1 MTVSQ
6 SGALARCLNIAD
18 LRQVARRRLPVPVFE
33 YLDGG
38 ADDRWSLI
46 NNIGA
51 FDAFELVPRCL
62 RNVSRINTATKV
74 LGQQLDWPVMLSPI
88 GFGGLFH
95 HHAELAAARAAN
107 NAGTLYTLSSFG
119 SATIEDVAGATGG
132 PKMFQLYMAEERQR
146 SYQLLERAKACGYS
160 ALCLT
165 VDTPVGGNR
174 EGEVRVGMP
183 PAARMTLRSMAS
195 VLCHPKWLYHYL
207 TSPLYPAANYF
218 DRRPTRKEIALVAP
232 TPSVCWDD
240 VARLRDGWDGPL
252 VIKGLLSS
260 EDAKRAVSAG
270 VNALIISNHGGRQLD
285 TAPAPVTLIS
295 EFVAAVGNRAEI
307 IVDSGFRRGTHII
320 KALALGASACM
331 IGRPYVY
338 GLAAGG
344 QSGVERALQLLR
356 DELVRDMRLLGT
368 PSIEDINTS
377 VLHNHG
383 RIG

>member
-1 MTVSQ
+1 M
-6 SGALARCLNIAD
+6 
-18 LRQVARRRLPVPVFE
+18 
-33 YLDGG
+33 
-38 ADDRWSLI
+38 
-46 NNIGA
+46 
-51 FDAFELVPRCL
+51 
-62 RNVSRINTATKV
+62 
-74 LGQQLDWPVMLSPI
+74 
-88 GFGGLFH
+88 
-95 HHAELAAARAAN
+95 
-107 NAGTLYTLSSFG
+107 
-119 SATIEDVAGATGG
+119 
-132 PKMFQLYMAEERQR
+132 
-146 SYQLLERAKACGYS
+146 
-160 ALCLT
+160 
-165 VDTPVGGNR
+165 
-174 EGEVRVGMP
+174 
-183 PAARMTLRSMAS
+183 
-195 VLCHPKWLYHYL
+195 
-207 TSPLYPAANYF
+207 
-218 DRRPTRKEIALVAP
+218 AP